1 MSRKGRTRRRQPEP
15 YPDPVTI
22 TGVAEGGKGVA
33 RLDGKTV
40 FVKGAMVGE
49 VVMIEF
55 IKRRPS
61 YDDARVTEVVQP
73 SKDRQTPPC
82 EFFANC
88 GGCSLQHQTSAGQI
102 VDKQSILVDQLAH
115 IGKVSAGEVV
125 TPLQGLAWGYRGKAR
140 LGVRYVKAKQRVL
153 VGFREKQQSGI
164 AEMDSCQVLDSRV
177 SALLSPLA
185 KMIERLAVREEI
197 PQIEVAVDD
206 SVVVLII
213 RHMELLSSEDREV
226 IRRFGDQHQVRIMLQ
241 PAGLDSVHPLPP
253 DSADSL
259 SYQLP
264 DYQLTIEFY
273 PLQFTQ
279 VNNEMNRQMIAQA
292 LNWLDVKADDR
303 IADLFCGVGN
313 FTLPLARHAAQ
324 VVGVEGEA
332 ELVKQADRNAALNE
346 ISNVEFRVQD
356 LFKEIG
362 SSLGHF
368 DKLLLDPPRSGAQ
381 LICEN
386 IESFK
391 AKRIVY
397 VSCNPATLAR
407 DAAVLVG
414 QKGYKLVRAGVI
426 DMFPHTSHVESMA
439 LFELIE

>member
-1 MSRKGRTRRRQPEP
+1 MSKKARTRRREPEP
-15 YPDPVTI
+15 HPDPVTI

-33 RLDGKTV
+33 RIDGKTV

-61 YDDARVTEVVQP
+61 YDDARVTEVMESSQY
-73 SKDRQTPPC
+73 RQSPPC
-82 EFFANC
+82 EFFSNC

-102 VDKQSILVDQLAH
+102 IDKQSILLDQLTH
-115 IGKVSAGEVV
+115 IGKVTPEAVAE
-125 TPLQGLAWGYRGKAR
+125 PLQGQAWGYRGKAR

-153 VGFREKQQSGI
+153 VGFREKQQRGI

-185 KMIERLAVREEI
+185 TMIEQLAVREEI

-213 RHMELLSSEDREV
+213 RHMELLTSEDRQV
-226 IRRFGDQHQVRIMLQ
+226 IRSFGDQHQARIMLQ

-253 DSADSL
+253 DSADPL

-292 LNWLDVKADDR
+292 LCWLDVNGDDR

-332 ELVKQADRNAALNE
+332 ELVKQATRNATLNN
-346 ISNVEFRVQD
+346 ISNVEFRVED
-356 LFKEIG
+356 LFEEIG

-386 IESFK
+386 IERFQAS
-391 AKRIVY
+391 RIVY

-414 QKGYKLVRAGVI
+414 RKGYRLVRTGVI

-439 LFELIE
+439 LFELTE

>member
-1 MSRKGRTRRRQPEP
+1 MSKKARTRRREPEP
-15 YPDPVTI
+15 HPDPVTI

-33 RLDGKTV
+33 RIDGKTV
-40 FVKGAMVGE
+40 FVKGAMLGE

-61 YDDARVTEVVQP
+61 YDDARVTEVVEASQY
-73 SKDRQTPPC
+73 RQSPPC
-82 EFFANC
+82 EFFSNC

-102 VDKQSILVDQLAH
+102 IDKQSILLEQLTH
-115 IGKVSAGEVV
+115 IGKVTPEAVV
-125 TPLQGLAWGYRGKAR
+125 EPLQGPAWGYRGKAR

-153 VGFREKQQSGI
+153 VGFREKQQRGI

-177 SALLSPLA
+177 SALLPPLA
-185 KMIERLAVREEI
+185 AMIEQLAVREKI

-213 RHMELLSSEDREV
+213 RHMELLTSEDRDL
-226 IRRFGDQHQVRIMLQ
+226 IRSFGDQHQARIMLQ

-253 DSADSL
+253 DSADPL

-292 LNWLDVKADDR
+292 LRWLDVKGDDR
-303 IADLFCGVGN
+303 VADLFCGVGN

-332 ELVKQADRNAALNE
+332 ELVKQATRNATLNN
-346 ISNVEFRVQD
+346 ISNVEFRVED
-356 LFKEIG
+356 LFEEIG

-386 IESFK
+386 IERFQAS
-391 AKRIVY
+391 RIVY

-414 QKGYKLVRAGVI
+414 RKGYRLVRTGVI

-439 LFELIE
+439 LFELTE